1 MKKNSRKLRIQ
12 PNAQLGNAL
21 LAALFALL
29 MAKPMMGGAQDYG
42 PALVKV
48 AAAKMQSLS
57 SVILVPGTVISR
69 DDARLSAEVDGR
81 LLEVAEVGTAVRAG
95 EPVAVVEAEI
105 LRLLNV
111 ELQAEI
117 RRAEARLV
125 YLENEVS
132 RYTTLAKTNL
142 ASANQL
148 EQARSEQDIAL
159 GDLDVARARLAQNS
173 DQLART
179 RVLAPFDGIV
189 VERLM
194 QPGERVSDGGVVV
207 RLVNPQRLEIVARA
221 PLEYFAFS
229 HIGESLKTKAG
240 TEELT
245 ATIRTVVAVGDENTH
260 QFEIRLDL
268 EGQPFQVGRTVRV
281 AVPSDDSSEVLT
293 VPRDA
298 LVLRPQGATIF
309 VIDAQKQ
316 AKQVSVSTGLGSGDW
331 VEVRGA
337 VSAGDLVVIRGN
349 ERLQPGQAVEIIDS

>member
-1 MKKNSRKLRIQ
+1 MKPYMLMFRTHRKTL
-12 PNAQLGNAL
+12 LGNAL
-21 LAALFALL
+21 LGGLAILIAVPLIG
-29 MAKPMMGGAQDYG
+29 MAQEYG

-48 AAAKMQSLS
+48 VDARMQSLS

-81 LLEVAEVGTAVRAG
+81 LLEVAEVGTAVKAG
-95 EPVAVVEAEI
+95 DPVAVVEAES
-105 LRLLNV
+105 LRLLTV

-125 YLENEVS
+125 FLENEVS
-132 RYTTLAKTNL
+132 RYNTLAKTNL

-148 EQARSEQDIAL
+148 EQARSEQDVAR
-159 GDLDVARARLAQNS
+159 GDLDVARARLAQND

-179 RVLAPFDGIV
+179 RVLAPFDGVV

-194 QPGERVSDGGVVV
+194 QPGERVANGGVVV
-207 RLVNPQRLEIVARA
+207 RLVNQQRLEVVARA
-221 PLEYFAFS
+221 PLEYFGFS
-229 HIGESLKTKAG
+229 EVGESLQIQVGPEQLA
-240 TEELT
+240 

-268 EGQPFQVGRTVRV
+268 DGQPFQVGRTVRV
-281 AVPSDDSSEVLT
+281 SVPSDDSRQVLT

-298 LVLRPQGATIF
+298 LVLRPEGATVF
-309 VIDAQKQ
+309 VIDAQHQ

-331 VEVRGA
+331 IEINGD
-337 VSAGDLVVIRGN
+337 VSAGERVVTRGN
-349 ERLQPGQAVEIIDS
+349 ERLQPGQTVEIIDS

>member
-1 MKKNSRKLRIQ
+1 MKKNKPMFRAHSI
-12 PNAQLGNAL
+12 AL
-21 LAALFALL
+21 LALLPLL
-29 MAKPMMGGAQDYG
+29 MATPLTGKAQEYG
-42 PALVKV
+42 PALVRV
-48 AAAKMQSLS
+48 ADARLQSLS
-57 SVILVPGTVISR
+57 SVFLVPGTVVSR

-81 LLEVAEVGTAVRAG
+81 LLEVAEVGAVVKAG
-95 EPVAVVEAEI
+95 DPVAVVEAEI

-117 RRAEARLV
+117 RRAGARLV

-148 EQARSEQDIAL
+148 EQVRSEHDVAQ

-179 RVLAPFDGIV
+179 RVLAPFDGVV

-194 QPGERVSDGGVVV
+194 QPGERVADGRVVV
-207 RLVNPQRLEIVARA
+207 RLVNQQRLEVVARA

-229 HIGESLKTKAG
+229 QVGESLQLKAG
-240 TEELT
+240 TEELM

-268 EGQPFQVGRTVRV
+268 EGQPFHVGRTVRV
-281 AVPSDDSSEVLT
+281 AVPSDDSRQVLT

-298 LVLRPQGATIF
+298 LVLRPEGATIF
-309 VIDAQKQ
+309 LIDAKQQ
-316 AKQVSVSTGLGSGDW
+316 AKQVAVSTGLGSGDW
-331 VEVRGA
+331 IEVSGD
-337 VSAGDLVVIRGN
+337 VSAGDRVVIRGN